1 MSFTQNTNVDP
12 DFMKYMAEKE
22 AERRRQASIVPS
34 ESLSSQ
40 QAVQDSVVP
49 SVQTG
54 QPSVVETPKQESVST
69 PPVSAEPVGP
79 TEGLAPL
86 GGASSEDEPLVPLVS
101 ESNGDSTSEH
111 DRESQVDSTAAGQVL
126 SDVSEETVPPAPQ
139 VDYKPSVT
147 HSRVGTRP
155 TAGGSV
161 SQPPSPRRL
170 PGAGADDVGQLTSI
184 RVNREGLRIVRSHI
198 PNVRSHADVVAIC
211 FRVLFGDEI
220 PLSDNLVAE
229 ADRLRETL
237 FGNNTMS
244 KLNETASSQE
254 RLLYLER
261 QNQRLIRELQLGI
274 IYLLGD
280 RMNMDVGSSSAP
292 DKVDFLWG
300 QYDLLYRRLKGQA
313 KTFQKDQS
321 EIDGR
326 ERYEALNSG
335 KEMEA

>member
-22 AERRRQASIVPS
+22 AERRRQASVVPS
-34 ESLSSQ
+34 ESPSPQ
-40 QAVQDSVVP
+40 QAVQDRVP
-49 SVQTG
+49 PPVQTG

-69 PPVSAEPVGP
+69 PPVSAESVGQ

-111 DRESQVDSTAAGQVL
+111 DRESQVDSMAAEQVL

-147 HSRVGTRP
+147 HSRVGARP
-155 TAGGSV
+155 TAGGLV

-237 FGNNTMS
+237 FGNNTMLT
-244 KLNETASSQE
+244 LNKTASSQE

-280 RMNMDVGSSSAP
+280 RMNMDVGSSSSP

-300 QYDLLYRRLKGQA
+300 QYDLLYRRLKGQT
-313 KTFQKDQS
+313 KMFQKDQS

>member
-1 MSFTQNTNVDP
+1 MSFTQNTNIDP

-22 AERRRQASIVPS
+22 AERRRQAPVVPS
-34 ESLSSQ
+34 EGPLPQ
-40 QAVQDSVVP
+40 QAVQDSVSP

-69 PPVSAEPVGP
+69 PPVSAEPVGQ
-79 TEGLAPL
+79 TEGLAPS
-86 GGASSEDEPLVPLVS
+86 GGASSEDEPLVPLVL
-101 ESNGDSTSEH
+101 ESNGDSASEH

-126 SDVSEETVPPAPQ
+126 SDVSEETVPLAPQ

-147 HSRVGTRP
+147 HSRVGIRS
-155 TAGGSV
+155 TAEGSV

-220 PLSDNLVAE
+220 PLNDNLVAE

-280 RMNMDVGSSSAP
+280 RMNMDVGSSSSP